1 MGGGCQDDEV
11 KVSSTGRG
19 GSLLASTTGL
29 VLEGAEDNT
38 RAGLSVICN
47 CCGCCCDLLLGYR
60 RFGSTGLV
68 APTAF
73 EAKVDAA
80 SCTGCGVCVERCP
93 VDAITE
99 QDVIATVLEA
109 CLGCGVCARFCP
121 SGALR
126 MEARSERPWVPKDF
140 VEKTLFASIDAA
152 KTGNYLFS
160 DQTSRTHAV
169 LRRTLNRLLRVS
181 AVRRA
186 LQTESAK
193 RRLIRVLDWAMPEDG
208 R

>member
-1 MGGGCQDDEV
+1 MLKALHIDAGECTNCLQCEMACSYENEGV
-11 KVSSTGRG
+11 FNPAKSYIKVFTFHAEGRFVPY
-19 GSLLASTTGL
+19 TCTQC
-29 VLEGAEDNT
+29 AE
-38 RAGLSVICN
+38 AWCM
-47 CCGCCCDLLLGYR
+47 
-60 RFGSTGLV
+60 
-68 APTAF
+68 
-73 EAKVDAA
+73 AA
-80 SCTGCGVCVERCP
+80 CP

-99 QDVIATVLEA
+99 QDGIATVLEA